1 MMKIDQIFEKYLQ
14 IESLSVVLIGDF
26 NPVIFQPF
34 WLANKCLIREDEA
47 KNAIIDVIH
56 NEIVK
61 YELDWI
67 SIQISKNRCEFKTS
81 KAPYFDPLKDLIVG
95 IFKILN
101 ETPINS
107 FGINHVYDFSLQ
119 TPEQYY
125 NFGKKLTPLEFWN
138 DDLNDPRLNQLEII
152 ENERKD
158 GQDGKRRIS
167 IETSTQSISFG
178 IAIKIN
184 NHFALASKDFKNDFI
199 PVLERNWS
207 NSFEESKS
215 IIENLLN
222 KIDI

>member
-1 MMKIDQIFEKYLQ
+1 MMKIDQILEKYLQ
-14 IESLSVVLIGDF
+14 IESLSIVIVGDF

-47 KNAIIDVIH
+47 KNAVIDVIH

-61 YELDWI
+61 YDLDWVN
-67 SIQISKNRCEFKTS
+67 IQITKNRCEFKT
-81 KAPYFDPLKDLIVG
+81 KVPYFDPLKDLIVG

-101 ETPINS
+101 ETPIKL
-107 FGINHVYDFSLQ
+107 FGINHLYDFSLQ

-125 NFGKKLTPLEFWN
+125 NFGKELTPLEFWN
-138 DDLNDPRLNQLEII
+138 DNLNDPRLNQLEII
-152 ENERKD
+152 ENIRKD
-158 GQDGKRRIS
+158 GQNGKRRI
-167 IETSTQSISFG
+167 IIGPSTQSIPFG
-178 IAIKIN
+178 IAIKVN
-184 NHFALASKDFKNDFI
+184 NHFDLVSKDFKIDFI
-199 PVLERNWS
+199 PVLEKNWS